1 MRILIVDDEKMV
13 LEESKE
19 IVKAVRPDDEVICAD
34 KSSQALDIIKQKHIN
49 VAMLDI
55 EMPGMDGLTLAK
67 KIKETDPDTNII
79 FVTAY
84 SKYAVDAFG
93 MYVSGYLLKPL
104 QEKDI
109 ETALN
114 NLRIPVQ
121 TLESSDENKSDKS
134 DATSAAGA
142 LFLQNTQDDAVKKLI
157 RIQCFGNFEVYK
169 GDEIVQFPRAK
180 AKELFAYLVSING
193 EVANTSQLC
202 TVLWEDSA
210 LQDKNRHY
218 LRNLL
223 ADLKKTFKSYGVQD
237 VLIVKRNQFAIA
249 TDKVDCDY
257 YRFLQKDTA
266 AVNEYRGEFMK
277 QYQWAEFED

>member
-19 IVKAVRPDDEVICAD
+19 IVKAVRPDDDVICAD
-34 KSSQALDIIKQKHIN
+34 KSTQALDIIRQKHID
-49 VAMLDI
+49 VALLDI

-104 QEKDI
+104 QENDLA
-109 ETALN
+109 EALK
-114 NLRIPVQ
+114 NLRNPVHA
-121 TLESSDENKSDKS
+121 SSD
-134 DATSAAGA
+134 
-142 LFLQNTQDDAVKKLI
+142 QDDENDSASEETSQLI
-157 RIQCFGNFEVYK
+157 HIQCFGNFEVYK
-169 GDEIVQFPRAK
+169 GDELVQFPRAK

-223 ADLKKTFKSYGVQD
+223 SDLKKTFKAYGAQD
-237 VLIVKRNQFAIA
+237 VLIIKRNQFAIA

-257 YRFLQKDTA
+257 YRFLQKDA
-266 AVNEYRGEFMK
+266 EAVNEYRGEFMK
-277 QYQWAEFED
+277 QYQWAEF

>member
-19 IVKAVRPDDEVICAD
+19 IVKSVRPDDEVICTD
-34 KSSQALDIIKQKHIN
+34 KSIQALDIIKQAHID
-49 VAMLDI
+49 VALLDI

-114 NLRIPVQ
+114 NLRIPIR
-121 TLESSDENKSDKS
+121 TAEDLSENNSDKS
-134 DATSAAGA
+134 VVSDSPRA
-142 LFLQNTQDDAVKKLI
+142 LDLQMASDDVRKKLI

-169 GDEIVQFPRAK
+169 GNEIIQFPRAK

-193 EVANTSQLC
+193 DVANTSQLC
-202 TVLWEDSA
+202 TILWEDSA

-223 ADLKKTFKSYGVQD
+223 ADLKKTFKAYGVQD

-257 YRFLQKDTA
+257 YRFQQKDA
-266 AVNEYRGEFMK
+266 VAVNEYRGEFMK
-277 QYQWAEFED
+277 QYAWAEFEV

>member
-19 IVKAVRPDDEVICAD
+19 IVKAVKPDDEVICAD
-34 KSSQALDIIKQKHIN
+34 KSTQALDIIKQNHID
-49 VAMLDI
+49 VALLDI

-67 KIKETDPDTNII
+67 RIKETDPDTNII

-104 QEKDI
+104 QESDFA
-109 ETALN
+109 EALR
-114 NLRIPVQ
+114 NLRTPVH
-121 TLESSDENKSDKS
+121 TSEEADKNVS
-134 DATSAAGA
+134 VSEKAV
-142 LFLQNTQDDAVKKLI
+142 QDKI
-157 RIQCFGNFEVYK
+157 HIQCFGNFEVYK

-180 AKELFAYLVSING
+180 SKELFAYLVSING

-223 ADLKKTFKSYGVQD
+223 SDLKKTFKAYGAQD
-237 VLIVKRNQFAIA
+237 VLIIKRNQFAIA

-257 YRFLQKDTA
+257 YRFLQKDA
-266 AVNEYRGEFMK
+266 EAVNEYRGEFMK